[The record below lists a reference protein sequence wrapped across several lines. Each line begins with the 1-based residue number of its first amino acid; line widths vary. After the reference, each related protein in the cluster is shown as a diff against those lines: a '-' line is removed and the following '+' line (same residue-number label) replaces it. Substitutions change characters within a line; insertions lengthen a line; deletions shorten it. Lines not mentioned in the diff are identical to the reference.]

1 MSEDSMF
8 GTLGIWE
15 ILLILLVVM
24 LLFGSRK
31 LPEIGRG
38 LGKAIT
44 NFKRSVKEPDRIDE
58 TQEDEEEEEE
68 PNSSKKSGSSEKK

>member
-1 MSEDSMF
+1 MF
-8 GTLGIWE
+8 GSLGIWE
-15 ILLILLVVM
+15 ILVIFLIVM

-44 NFKRSVKEPDRIDE
+44 NFKRSVKEPDRIEE
-58 TQEDEEEEEE
+58 TEEEEEKPSEEE
-68 PNSSKKSGSSEKK
+68 PKKADA

>member
-1 MSEDSMF
+1 MF
-8 GTLGIWE
+8 GSLGIWE
-15 ILLILLVVM
+15 ILVIFLIVM

-44 NFKRSVKEPDRIDE
+44 NFKRSVKEEPDRIEDTE
-58 TQEDEEEEEE
+58 EDDEE
-68 PNSSKKSGSSEKK
+68 PSKDNAKKADA

>member
-1 MSEDSMF
+1 MF
-8 GTLGIWE
+8 GPLGIWE
-15 ILLILLVVM
+15 ILIILLVVV

-58 TQEDEEEEEE
+58 TEEEEEKPSE
-68 PNSSKKSGSSEKK
+68 EDAKKADA